1 MVMRTKGVGS
11 RSGRIAVTLVAMS
24 FATVTARAAEIGHFV
39 GGLPSIRDFVVPEPG
54 FYALM
59 YNYGYSTERVNDVH
73 GSEIDSVTIDPRG
86 PLGPVTVDI
95 DIDIDMYALAPALI
109 WVSDW
114 KILGAKYG
122 AYILPTFANVSVGAA
137 LSTVTGSGRDVSS
150 EGFDVGDM
158 FVQPIWLGWTLKH
171 FDFAL
176 GYGFYA
182 PVGHYQTETVT
193 LPVIGSL
200 KVEDAN
206 NVGLGFWT
214 NQLQGAATWYPFE
227 NKATAFAGA
236 LTYEIHEKKQQ
247 YDITAGQDLTL
258 NWGISQYLPLMKSQ
272 ALLLEIGPAGYST
285 WQVSDDR
292 GSDARNPGA
301 RDAVHAI
308 GGQLGLTYVPW
319 GLVGNLHAF
328 GEVDADDRFQGVAYG
343 LNLAKK
349 F

>member
-1 MVMRTKGVGS
+1 MRTTRIAS
-11 RSGRIAVTLVAMS
+11 IAGRIAVVLMVISLAAGS
-24 FATVTARAAEIGHFV
+24 ATAAEIGHFA
-39 GGLPSIRDFVVPEPG
+39 GGLPSIRDFVMPDPG

-59 YNYGYSTERVNDVH
+59 YNYGYSTDRINDVH
-73 GSEIDSVTIDPRG
+73 GNNRDSVTIDPRG
-86 PLGPVTVDI
+86 PLGPVTIDVDLDI
-95 DIDIDMYALAPALI
+95 DLYVLAPALI

-114 KILGAKYG
+114 KILGAKFG
-122 AYILPTFANVSVGAA
+122 AYILPTFANASVGAA
-137 LSTVTGSGRDVSS
+137 LSTVSGSGRDVGS
-150 EGFDVGDM
+150 EGFDVGDL
-158 FVQPIWLGWTLKH
+158 FVQPLWFDWSLKH

-193 LPVIGSL
+193 LPVIGTL

-214 NQLQGAATWYPFE
+214 NQFQGAATWYPFE

-236 LTYEIHEKKQQ
+236 LTYEIHGEKQQ
-247 YDITAGQDLTL
+247 YDLTPGRSLTL

-292 GSDARNPGA
+292 GSDATNPGA
-301 RDAVHAI
+301 HDSVHGI

-319 GLVGNLHAF
+319 GLVANLHGF
-328 GEVDADDRFQGVAYG
+328 GEVDADDRFQGAAYG

>member
-1 MVMRTKGVGS
+1 MDDE
-11 RSGRIAVTLVAMS
+11 RIASRTGLFAVAAALIVLAS
-24 FATVTARAAEIGHFV
+24 GSARAGEVGHFV
-39 GGLPSIRDFVVPEPG
+39 AGIPSIRDFVVPEPG

-59 YNYGYSTERVNDVH
+59 YNYGYSTERVNDAH
-73 GSEIDSVTIDPRG
+73 GSKIDSVTIDPRG
-86 PLGPVTVDI
+86 PLGPFTVNI

-109 WVSDW
+109 WVSDY
-114 KILGAKYG
+114 KILGAKYA
-122 AYILPTFANVSVGAA
+122 AYILPTFANVSIGAA
-137 LSTVTGSGRDVSS
+137 LATVGGSGRNVSS
-150 EGFDVGDM
+150 SGFDVGDM
-158 FVQPIWLGWTLKH
+158 FVQPIWLGWTLTH

-182 PVGHYQTETVT
+182 PIGHYQTEAYT
-193 LPVIGSL
+193 LPVVGSPQL
-200 KVEDAN
+200 EVEDAN

-214 NQLQGAATWYPFE
+214 NQLQGAATWYPFA
-227 NKATAFAGA
+227 NKATAIAGA
-236 LTYEIHEKKQQ
+236 LTYEIHEEKQQ
-247 YDITAGQDLTL
+247 FDITPGQNLTL

-272 ALLLEIGPAGYST
+272 DLLLEVGPGGYST

-292 GSDARNPGA
+292 GSDAKNPGV

-319 GLVGNLHAF
+319 GLVGNLHAY
-328 GEVDADDRFQGVAYG
+328 GEVDADDRFQGAAYG